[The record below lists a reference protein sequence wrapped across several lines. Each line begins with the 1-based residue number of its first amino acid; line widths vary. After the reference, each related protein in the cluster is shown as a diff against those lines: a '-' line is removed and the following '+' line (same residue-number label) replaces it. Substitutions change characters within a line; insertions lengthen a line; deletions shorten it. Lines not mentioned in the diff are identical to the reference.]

1 MVDMLQAYV
10 VSPSKRIF
18 RWLARPVFRGIFHV
32 LSPVTVTGRE
42 NVPKSGAYI
51 IVINHVSLYDSPF
64 ALAFW
69 PVAPE
74 VVGAVDI
81 WQRRGQSTLATWY
94 GGIPVHR
101 GEYDRQAIQTLVA
114 VLSSGRPLMI
124 APEGGRS
131 HQLGMRRAQPG
142 VGYLVEKACVPVV
155 PVGII
160 GATDDYLQRALHWE
174 RPPLEM
180 RIGEIVQ
187 LPPGEDQAASRRDD
201 WQLTTDR
208 IMAHVAA
215 LLPAEYK
222 GVYAEQPG
230 LVSQASQ

>member
-1 MVDMLQAYV
+1 MPQAYDV
-10 VSPSKRIF
+10 PMSKRVF
-18 RWLARPVFRGIFHV
+18 RRLARPVFRGIFHV

-51 IVINHVSLYDSPF
+51 IVINHVSLFDSPF

-69 PVAPE
+69 PMAPE

-81 WQRRGQSTLATWY
+81 WQRKGQSTLASWY

-101 GEYDRQAIQTLVA
+101 GEYDRQAIETLVA

-142 VGYLVEKACVPVV
+142 VGYLVVKACVPVI

-160 GATDDYLQRALHWE
+160 GATDDYLQRALHRE

-180 RIGEIVQ
+180 RIGEMIEI
-187 LPPGEDQAASRRDD
+187 GRESGKAASRRED
-201 WQLTTDR
+201 WQLTTDQ

-215 LLPAEYK
+215 LLPAEYR
-222 GVYAEQPG
+222 GVYAEQPS
-230 LVSQASQ
+230 LESQAA

>member
-1 MVDMLQAYV
+1 MPKVYDVPL
-10 VSPSKRIF
+10 SKRTF

-42 NVPKSGAYI
+42 NVPKRGAYI
-51 IVINHVSLYDSPF
+51 VVINHVSLYDSPF

-69 PVAPE
+69 PVALE

-81 WQRRGQSTLATWY
+81 WQRRGQSSLATWY

-101 GEYDRQAIQTLVA
+101 GEYDRQAIQTLLA

-131 HQLGMRRAQPG
+131 HLLGMRRAEPG
-142 VGYLVEKACVPVV
+142 VGYLVEKACVPVL
-155 PVGII
+155 PVGIT
-160 GATDDYLQRALHWE
+160 GATDDYLRRALHRE

-180 RIGEIVQ
+180 RIGEIITIS
-187 LPPGEDQAASRRDD
+187 PEPGQVASRRED
-201 WQLTTDR
+201 WQHTTDL
-208 IMAHVAA
+208 IMARLAA
-215 LLPAEYK
+215 LLPVEYQ
-222 GVYAEQPG
+222 GVYAERPS
-230 LVSQASQ
+230 LASQAT